1 MANKQNIRKALK
13 TIEELSNRMAEG
25 MYMDNAMDGSGECG
39 SIIADGWVKWFNRQL
54 AQVLAD
60 NGVTL
65 QEVMETADM
74 WANRELEM
82 GPKKIFVSMY
92 SRRAG
97 MYKETDYLDTRW
109 GNLVM
114 TLHNTQQYA

>member
-1 MANKQNIRKALK
+1 MVNKSNIRKALK
-13 TIEELSNRMAEG
+13 SIEAISETMEQG

-39 SIIADGWVKWFNRQL
+39 GIIANSWVKWFNHQL
-54 AQVLAD
+54 AHVLAD

-65 QEVMETADM
+65 KEVMETADA

-82 GPKKIFVSMY
+82 GPKQVFISMY
-92 SRRAG
+92 SRRNG
-97 MYKETDYLDTRW
+97 MYKEADYFDTRW
-109 GNLVM
+109 GNLGM